1 MHEQHA
7 GGGGDAP
14 HDIPHHSPQHFQPQ
28 DQQWPPGIP
37 TYPEFYQRFQ
47 AMELNMHN
55 IGANQVE
62 IRQDQQYMRSTM
74 DRVQQDVRHSFEYL
88 FAGLEQVH
96 PGYFSNPP
104 SFPY

>member
-1 MHEQHA
+1 
-7 GGGGDAP
+7 
-14 HDIPHHSPQHFQPQ
+14 
-28 DQQWPPGIP
+28 
-37 TYPEFYQRFQ
+37 
-47 AMELNMHN
+47 MHN

-104 SFPY
+104 SFPYGAPGDQPGSSGQHHDDDQ